1 MTALTQLQH
10 QLRCAIAGEP
20 EAACGLLRAR
30 PGQEPLL
37 RIYRHAYRARL
48 IAALRDNFGTLPRA
62 MGDEAFDALAS
73 AYVDKHPSRQPSI
86 RWFGDQLAEFMSAH
100 DELVPH
106 PAFIDLARME
116 WALRGAFDAAD
127 APLLS
132 RETLAALP
140 ADAWPTLQ
148 LRLHPT
154 VQMLQLDWAV
164 EPAWKA
170 LQDPEGNDSDEP
182 DLPEPQALPHTLL
195 VWRPV
200 LDTRWR
206 SAESALEAV
215 LLDALAH
222 GEPFGV
228 LCERAAQAVGE
239 AAAVASV
246 VTALQQWVAEGLL
259 AG

>member
-1 MTALTQLQH
+1 MTALAQLQH
-10 QLRCAIAGEP
+10 QMRCAIAGEP

-30 PGQEPLL
+30 PGHESLL
-37 RIYRHAYRARL
+37 RVYRHAYRARL
-48 IAALRDNFGTLPRA
+48 TAALRDNHGVLPRA
-62 MGDEAFDALAS
+62 MGDEAFDALAA
-73 AYVDKHPSRQPSI
+73 AYVDEHPSRHPSI
-86 RWFGDQLAEFMSAH
+86 RWFGDRLADFMAAH
-100 DELVPH
+100 GDLVPH
-106 PAFIDLARME
+106 PAFVDLARME

-127 APLLS
+127 APPLA

-140 ADAWPTLQ
+140 SGAWPSLV
-148 LRLHPT
+148 LRLHPS

-170 LQDPEGNDSDEP
+170 LQDAGDEP
-182 DLPEPQALPHTLL
+182 ELPEPQASPHTLL

-215 LLDALAH
+215 LLDAVAR
-222 GEPFGV
+222 GETFAV
-228 LCERAAQAVGE
+228 LCDCAAQAVGDE
-239 AAAVASV
+239 AAAACV
-246 VTALQQWVAEGLL
+246 VNALQQWLAEGLL

>member
-1 MTALTQLQH
+1 MTALIQLQH
-10 QLRCAIAGEP
+10 QMRCAIAGEP
-20 EAACGLLRAR
+20 EAAYGLLRAR
-30 PGQEPLL
+30 AGGSLL

-48 IAALRDNFGTLPRA
+48 VAALRDNFGTLPRA

-73 AYVDKHPSRQPSI
+73 AYLDAHPSRHPSI
-86 RWFGDQLAEFMSAH
+86 RWFGDRLADFMREH

-140 ADAWPTLQ
+140 APRWPTLQ
-148 LRLHPT
+148 LRLHPS
-154 VQMLQLDWAV
+154 VQLLQVDWAV

-170 LQDPEGNDSDEP
+170 LQNEADEP
-182 DLPEPQALPHTLL
+182 ELPEPQLLPHMLI

-206 SAESALEAV
+206 SVSSALEAV
-215 LLDALAH
+215 LLDALQQ
-222 GEPFGV
+222 GEPFGA
-228 LCERAAQAVGE
+228 LCERAVSAVGAD
-239 AAAVASV
+239 AAAPTVVAL
-246 VTALQQWVAEGLL
+246 LQQWVGEGLL
-259 AG
+259 AA

>member
-1 MTALTQLQH
+1 MTALIQLQH
-10 QLRCAIAGEP
+10 QLSCAIAGEP
-20 EAACGLLRAR
+20 EAAYGLLRAR
-30 PGQEPLL
+30 AGGSLL

-62 MGDEAFDALAS
+62 MGDEAFDALAA
-73 AYVDKHPSRQPSI
+73 AYVDQHSSRNPSI
-86 RWFGDQLAEFMSAH
+86 RWFGDRLAEFMREHEA
-100 DELVPH
+100 LVPH

-116 WALRGAFDAAD
+116 WALREAFDAAD

-148 LRLHPT
+148 LRVHPT
-154 VQMLQLDWAV
+154 VQMLQMDWAV

-170 LQDPEGNDSDEP
+170 LQNEADDEP
-182 DLPEPQALPHTLL
+182 ALPEPQALPHRLL

-206 SAESALEAV
+206 SATSALEAA
-215 LLDALAH
+215 LLDALRGGGTFAA
-222 GEPFGV
+222 
-228 LCERAAQAVGE
+228 LCERAASAVGDD
-239 AAAVASV
+239 AAAPQV
-246 VTALQQWVAEGLL
+246 VGFLQQWVAEGLL